1 MKLAHNI
8 FLAGMQVLVNLIPK
22 KENSI
27 TFYSKPDFSDNSRA
41 VYEELLRENKDFDIV
56 WLVNRKPEELSLRYP
71 AIQFVKK
78 DSVSGF
84 WQFAKSKYVFRSHML
99 FGNVRSKKQTVTLL
113 WHGMGIKGPIDF
125 YMPQDTVDY
134 ISVTSDFYKFKLAT
148 RMNCHPSH
156 AIITG
161 LPRND
166 FMFAGKG
173 EECLRNLPKVVANS
187 SCKKILWMP
196 TYHRDSDSGDHH
208 GKYYELGIPVVK
220 PEDLEKLNTMLKRES
235 IVLLIKLHPH
245 LIGKGGI
252 NKVDY
257 SNIQV
262 FDDSYLPAD
271 CSLYHLLGGVDALIT
286 DYSSVYTDF
295 MLLNRPIAFVY
306 DDFEEYSKEP
316 GFAFERV
323 KMMMPG
329 PHITQYSEL
338 ELFIKAIAE
347 GKDEYADERNNL
359 NRFINYYNDG
369 NSSRRVLEKTG
380 LL

>member
-1 MKLAHNI
+1 MKLAHRLGLGIMKLVINSI
-8 FLAGMQVLVNLIPK
+8 PTKNNQVL
-22 KENSI
+22 
-27 TFYSKPDFSDNSRA
+27 FYSKPDFSDNSRA
-41 VYEELLRENKDFDIV
+41 VYEELIRSGISVKCI
-56 WLVNRKPEELSLRYP
+56 WLVNGDLDKVS
-71 AIQFVKK
+71 KK
-78 DSVSGF
+78 NPGITFMKKNSMKGF
-84 WQFAKSKYVFRSHML
+84 LAYASSKYIFRSHML
-99 FGNVRSKKQTVTLL
+99 FGNVKSKRQIATLL

-125 YMPQDTVDY
+125 NNSRNSVDY
-134 ISVTSDFYKFKLAT
+134 ITVTSDLYKFKLAT

-166 FMFAGKG
+166 FMFEGKS
-173 EECLRNLPKVVANS
+173 EECLSNLPKVVANRG
-187 SCKKILWMP
+187 CKTILWMP
-196 TYHRDSDSGDHH
+196 TYHRDKETGDHH

-220 PEDLEKLNTMLKRES
+220 SEDLAKLNTLLQREN

-252 NKVDY
+252 NEVDY

-262 FDDSYLPAD
+262 FDDSYLPAE

-329 PHITQYSEL
+329 PHITEYSEF
-338 ELFIKAIAE
+338 ELFIQTIAE
-347 GKDEYADERNNL
+347 GKDEYADERNSL

-369 NSSRRVLEKTG
+369 NSSKRVLEKIG